1 MKDTITLAELRQTE
15 IYRREQTR
23 PLREFLKEIDMSF
36 TIYQAD
42 GLKCIQWFPSVDD
55 LLSSM
60 LKHPNDRYHRND

>member
-1 MKDTITLAELRQTE
+1 
-15 IYRREQTR
+15 
-23 PLREFLKEIDMSF
+23 MSF

-60 LKHPNDRYHRND
+60 KKHPNDAYHRNI